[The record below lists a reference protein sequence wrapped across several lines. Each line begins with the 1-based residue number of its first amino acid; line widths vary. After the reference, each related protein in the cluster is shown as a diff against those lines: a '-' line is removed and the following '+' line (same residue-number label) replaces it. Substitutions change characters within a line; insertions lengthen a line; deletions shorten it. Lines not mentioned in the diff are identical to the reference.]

1 MACTRAKN
9 TSGNYCLE
17 QRGIHH
23 IIDYKLY
30 DNSSYGHAAH
40 PAMPDIGITPSHMPR
55 NTLSTNPVEIET
67 ELFGI
72 GSCNLVDPKKPVQP
86 QLQHIPEVAFFT
98 RVPLIQPKPFVPD
111 INQRPFPIPE

>member
-9 TSGNYCLE
+9 MSGNYCLE
-17 QRGIHH
+17 QKGIQH
-23 IIDYKLY
+23 IMDYGLY
-30 DNSSYGHAAH
+30 NHSSYGHAVH
-40 PAMPDIGITPSHMPR
+40 PAIPDIGITPSHMPR

-86 QLQHIPEVAFFT
+86 KLQQVPEMVFFT
-98 RVPLIQPKPFVPD
+98 RVPLIRPKQFVPD
-111 INQRPFPIPE
+111 TNQRPFPIPE